1 MNTSKKDTLKKI
13 LNLAL
18 ELNYIAEVEM
28 SNDSWQTEE
37 DEEISEEIGKLYDA
51 IVSAIACAS
60 CECHLG
66 LYINEKRD
74 LVCMCDRNMA
84 E

>member
-13 LNLAL
+13 LNLAI

-51 IVSAIACAS
+51 IVSASNNIETAVGEFKKATN
-60 CECHLG
+60 
-66 LYINEKRD
+66 IK
-74 LVCMCDRNMA
+74 
-84 E
+84 